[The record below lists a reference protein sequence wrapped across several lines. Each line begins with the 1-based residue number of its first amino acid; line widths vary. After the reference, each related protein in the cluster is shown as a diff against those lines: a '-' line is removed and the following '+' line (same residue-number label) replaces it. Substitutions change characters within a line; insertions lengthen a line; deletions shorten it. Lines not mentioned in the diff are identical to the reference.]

1 MGHSVVN
8 VKRGWREEVVLW
20 IMISQGTGRGKTP
33 LRKFLKGILD
43 EVMKKVDLNPM
54 RKGRT
59 VVLKNCSWDKL
70 GELMAANGSRIFALQ
85 DEVMGFFTAHGI
97 LSQSAK
103 IAEGRQLRDFLTLYD
118 GGELNR
124 ETVTGNCNYN
134 MQTSQFNFFGLNQPT
149 MSYSII
155 RDEYGIS
162 VGFQNRF
169 IWHFDSAK
177 FPTYEELFL
186 YEDNEEVNAL
196 IDNFELNLVNHL
208 AQLYSVAD
216 NDTEYSLIEEKVLV
230 VEPKVK
236 EYRLT
241 TEANK
246 TFGAFHNEVREVM
259 MKYEDIQFLTGNY
272 GKAKALVL
280 RLSAVVQNLLW
291 FVNKLDDK
299 DATMKE
305 SDTTPEKD
313 DAEED
318 AALEER
324 ATTTE
329 KDDAEEDAALE
340 ERATTPEKDDAEEG
354 SESNDDEEREREAGT
369 DMLIDD
375 TSMKIA
381 IQIIRISLNQL
392 CIIGTGTTLEKV
404 VIPDEDDSGIDF
416 DLVRRVVNISGDM
429 VSFTK
434 LVSEKF
440 GNAYVVKQKKKNA
453 KFTVGTLVTAIFSY
467 LEKKKICKIVQLR
480 CNKGTGNNKL
490 AIFLEKS
497 SPENMPQELKN
508 NLVKIGMS
516 SKEYATVFN
525 DMEDENG
532 KAHREQ
538 FLSKQKWQRVEDGQ
552 TPQKRRRLEFDD
564 ADGDDVGN

>member
-1 MGHSVVN
+1 MNMEYLLVFKIDSF
-8 VKRGWREEVVLW
+8 
-20 IMISQGTGRGKTP
+20 GTLTMP
-33 LRKFLKGILD
+33 NFQ
-43 EVMKKVDLNPM
+43 PM
-54 RKGRT
+54 R
-59 VVLKNCSWDKL
+59 
-70 GELMAANGSRIFALQ
+70 
-85 DEVMGFFTAHGI
+85 
-97 LSQSAK
+97 
-103 IAEGRQLRDFLTLYD
+103 
-118 GGELNR
+118 
-124 ETVTGNCNYN
+124 
-134 MQTSQFNFFGLNQPT
+134 
-149 MSYSII
+149 SYSCM
-155 RDEYGIS
+155 
-162 VGFQNRF
+162 
-169 IWHFDSAK
+169 K
-177 FPTYEELFL
+177 
-186 YEDNEEVNAL
+186 NEEVNAL

-324 ATTTE
+324 ATT
-329 KDDAEEDAALE
+329 
-340 ERATTPEKDDAEEG
+340 PEKDDAEEG
-354 SESNDDEEREREAGT
+354 SESNEDEEREREAGT

-525 DMEDENG
+525 NMEDENG

-552 TPQKRRRLEFDD
+552 TPQKR
-564 ADGDDVGN
+564 